1 MTSLCCKVLEALA
14 GKTLATAESCTGGGI
29 GAALTAIPGSSAVYK
44 GGIISYTNW
53 VKHNLLGVDQHL
65 LDTLGA
71 VSAPVAEAMA
81 KGAREAIQADI
92 AVSVTGLAGPGG
104 DEFGNPVGLVFI
116 GYSDAGKTLSRRFLF
131 PGSREEIRQNAY
143 NLNIPRY
150 VDSSE
155 KAEQWEV
162 YATMFGGIPMTE
174 ISELDA
180 YWNAFPNLKEALFT
194 DVEAPYTSLVVDEI
208 REAIKNHPDVK
219 AFEAHFEQ
227 AFASFGAY
235 LKEELI
241 QKMSDDT
248 YLVEGSMKL
257 DDINDALGTDL
268 TSEDYD
274 SIGGLIIDCLD
285 RLPEDGEEVTLENG
299 IHLKVQG
306 IDQNRIIKV
315 LMTIPEPAEEH
326 DAGSA
331 EISEDHE

>member
-131 PGSREEIRQNAY
+131 PGSREGIRQAAC
-143 NLNIPRY
+143 R
-150 VDSSE
+150 
-155 KAEQWEV
+155 
-162 YATMFGGIPMTE
+162 
-174 ISELDA
+174 
-180 YWNAFPNLKEALFT
+180 EAL
-194 DVEAPYTSLVVDEI
+194 
-208 REAIKNHPDVK
+208 K
-219 AFEAHFEQ
+219 
-227 AFASFGAY
+227 
-235 LKEELI
+235 LI
-241 QKMSDDT
+241 
-248 YLVEGSMKL
+248 L
-257 DDINDALGTDL
+257 DN
-268 TSEDYD
+268 
-274 SIGGLIIDCLD
+274 
-285 RLPEDGEEVTLENG
+285 N
-299 IHLKVQG
+299 
-306 IDQNRIIKV
+306 
-315 LMTIPEPAEEH
+315 
-326 DAGSA
+326 
-331 EISEDHE
+331 